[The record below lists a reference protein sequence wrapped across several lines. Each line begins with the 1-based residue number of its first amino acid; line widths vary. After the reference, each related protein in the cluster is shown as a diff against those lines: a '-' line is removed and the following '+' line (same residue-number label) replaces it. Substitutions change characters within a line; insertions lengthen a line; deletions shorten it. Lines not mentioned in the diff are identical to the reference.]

1 MFQSGGKS
9 DRQTQWPS
17 GNGGFPK
24 SAGSDGIP
32 RQRAET
38 DVPANLLVCGMI
50 MRCNINGFCVLAA
63 ASSVWLHARRGAEAL
78 RASRRRGRLS
88 LVARWRHKVLPAHR
102 RGERGATTW
111 AFSSNF
117 CTEVH
122 GCGMQWPCGRLRNAG
137 AVKRRLTTPRWATD
151 GVARAHQ
158 HLILRVMGATA
169 APATLAVWRG
179 TPRYS

>member
-1 MFQSGGKS
+1 
-9 DRQTQWPS
+9 
-17 GNGGFPK
+17 
-24 SAGSDGIP
+24 
-32 RQRAET
+32 
-38 DVPANLLVCGMI
+38 MI

-122 GCGMQWPCGRLRNAG
+122 GCGMQWPCGRLRISNCVVQSVPSSSRPPCTVALRSRQRRANACTILEDSVITRDHRG
-137 AVKRRLTTPRWATD
+137 MVLRFAPGHSAACRVRRTIRGMIRGDGQRRSYAVIQTE
-151 GVARAHQ
+151 
-158 HLILRVMGATA
+158 
-169 APATLAVWRG
+169 
-179 TPRYS
+179 